1 MTSIIIR
8 RDWDRQTQR
17 EDNEETQK
25 EHCHLQVKETG
36 LRRRIINEGKRERGG
51 GGGIDGNYQT
61 ERLINRWE
69 RGFVY
74 FLFPTTMQDPV
85 FPLQAK

>member
-1 MTSIIIR
+1 MTGIIIR

-51 GGGIDGNYQT
+51 GGG
-61 ERLINRWE
+61 
-69 RGFVY
+69 RGR
-74 FLFPTTMQDPV
+74 
-85 FPLQAK
+85 